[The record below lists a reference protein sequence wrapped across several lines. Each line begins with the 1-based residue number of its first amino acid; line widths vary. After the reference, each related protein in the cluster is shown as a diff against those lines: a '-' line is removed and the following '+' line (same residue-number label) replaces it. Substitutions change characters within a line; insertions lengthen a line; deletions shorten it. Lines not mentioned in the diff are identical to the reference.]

1 MWPGCCASSAL
12 ASAWTCPRV
21 PAGRLPCAGCRGTW
35 GGAETGAGAGGV
47 VGCQAEGCRAG
58 GGGDSAV
65 LLGTESAGTKASEGK
80 RPLWAER
87 RPPRPRIWAQG
98 QPWAKPASTF
108 LTS

>member
-1 MWPGCCASSAL
+1 M
-12 ASAWTCPRV
+12 
-21 PAGRLPCAGCRGTW
+21 
-35 GGAETGAGAGGV
+35 
-47 VGCQAEGCRAG
+47 
-58 GGGDSAV
+58 